1 MQASTTDVLMAPE
14 PNSVSQTPNT
24 SAQVDPLQQAC
35 LLVGRFQYH
44 FARIEQ
50 KIDQGVIKLL
60 DLDDKAGPIVTGSVD
75 FAKKLN
81 LLWAVAYEQATND
94 KTRKFVDRTC
104 KDVFAVNIDRQRV
117 IHSSFEPAPT
127 GGVQFKRTIP
137 REGRV
142 RVDDQVWGDKEFD
155 DQYTKMKRLD
165 DDLDKLVNVIK
176 PAPVPDVSLW
186 MSPLSEPVRI
196 STGLG
201 KGVLKPWRFNPRK

>member
-1 MQASTTDVLMAPE
+1 MQTSATNVLMPPE
-14 PNSVSQTPNT
+14 PNSVSQTANT
-24 SAQVDPLQQAC
+24 SAQADPLQQAC

-94 KTRKFVDRTC
+94 TGREFVDRTC

-127 GGVQFKRTIP
+127 GGVQFKRTVASH
-137 REGRV
+137 GRFS
-142 RVDDQVWGDKEFD
+142 VDDRVWGDKEFNN
-155 DQYTKMKRLD
+155 QYTKMNTLT
-165 DDLDKLVNVIK
+165 DDLDKLIGVIK
-176 PAPVPDVSLW
+176 PASVPDVTLW

-201 KGVLKPWRFNPRK
+201 EGVLKPWRFNPRK